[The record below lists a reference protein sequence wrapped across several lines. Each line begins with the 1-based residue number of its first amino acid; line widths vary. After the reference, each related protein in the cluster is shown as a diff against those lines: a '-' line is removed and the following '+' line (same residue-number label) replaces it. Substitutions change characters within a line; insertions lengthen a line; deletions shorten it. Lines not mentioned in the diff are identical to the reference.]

1 LRTHSSSSS
10 SSSSSSWV
18 RLSACYRSAT
28 SVAVVCTICDRKP
41 VVWRN
46 SFVEATE
53 LKRMSSRSG
62 GLVSPALMAQLE
74 QLEAAQSASA
84 VSRAWAR
91 ALDGSFRVLELL
103 GHPRLHISV
112 RDSVA
117 CAHTPVQAR
126 HGTARTPPSSIM
138 PLCALLVTADLTL
151 CAPGARPIVAMATDV
166 EHDHCTVHSDYRC
179 ASADTGAAYAHRTHA
194 RACTPGVAVAGSR
207 GRHAPK
213 RLAVPSAD
221 RSSVVSVGAG
231 DCLRH
236 L

>member
-1 LRTHSSSSS
+1 M
-10 SSSSSSWV
+10 
-18 RLSACYRSAT
+18 
-28 SVAVVCTICDRKP
+28 
-41 VVWRN
+41 WRN

-166 EHDHCTVHSDYRC
+166 EHDHRIVHSDCRC
-179 ASADTGAAYAHRTHA
+179 ASADTGAAYAHRTHDEHA
-194 RACTPGVAVAGSR
+194 RPAWLQQAVAGGTRPSGWLCPLQIAVR
-207 GRHAPK
+207 WYPWEQEIVYAIFDALL
-213 RLAVPSAD
+213 LAD
-221 RSSVVSVGAG
+221 
-231 DCLRH
+231 L
-236 L
+236 

>member
-1 LRTHSSSSS
+1 M
-10 SSSSSSWV
+10 
-18 RLSACYRSAT
+18 
-28 SVAVVCTICDRKP
+28 
-41 VVWRN
+41 WRN

-117 CAHTPVQAR
+117 LRAHTRTGSAR
-126 HGTARTPPSSIM
+126 HGTNTTIQHNAF
-138 PLCALLVTADLTL
+138 V
-151 CAPGARPIVAMATDV
+151 
-166 EHDHCTVHSDYRC
+166 
-179 ASADTGAAYAHRTHA
+179 
-194 RACTPGVAVAGSR
+194 
-207 GRHAPK
+207 
-213 RLAVPSAD
+213 RLACHCRLDFVCTRCSTHRCNGYGCGTRPLY
-221 RSSVVSVGAG
+221 
-231 DCLRH
+231 CTL
-236 L
+236 